1 MNIQELKS
9 KYSLIKTF
17 IDLAEIPSPSL
28 KEDKVADKIIEILKN
43 INVKAQKDS
52 YGNVIARLAYS
63 KGYENVPSLLL
74 SAHMDV
80 VGDSSP
86 VNISLSENKKYIE
99 TDKTRSLGSDDKA
112 GAAAMIDI
120 TNDLINNPKIKHG
133 PIELLFTRDEEI
145 GMTGI
150 KNIDYAQIESKYALI
165 VDGDNLGQHFTE
177 GAGFTNVYVSV
188 VDGIGGHSGINIQDQ
203 NRINAIKVL
212 SEVDCLIPQGV
223 YKKHPTKGVITSIN
237 AGVSVGGTAN
247 TYISE
252 IINEIY
258 ALAETNENIPDKFKT
273 KNILKTISRE
283 AGLNSIN
290 PCAYQSYSI
299 RSSDPENEQ
308 ELINFIFDKVKKIN
322 KKYQNK
328 IKIIAEKKP
337 HLPAFVN
344 NTDNILSQVIVQ
356 SSKDN
361 NLPAD
366 PASIHAG
373 TEAHVLAKCQN
384 KYGETFKPII
394 VGVADLENIHSSD
407 EKLDWQ
413 SFLVGKKWLSDIIIN
428 FAEKHK

>member
-1 MNIQELKS
+1 MNIDELKS

-28 KEDKVADKIIEILKN
+28 KEDKVADKIIEILEK
-43 INVKAQKDS
+43 INVSTQKDS
-52 YGNVIARLAYS
+52 YGNVIAKLVPS
-63 KGYENVPSLLL
+63 KGCENVPSLLL

-86 VNISLSENKKYIE
+86 VNISLSDNKKYIE

-112 GAAAMIDI
+112 GAAAMLDI
-120 TNDLINNPKIKHG
+120 TNDLINNPEFKHG

-150 KNIDYAQIESKYALI
+150 KNINYAEIESKYALI

-177 GAGFTNVYVSV
+177 GAGFTNLYISV
-188 VDGIGGHSGINIQDQ
+188 VDGIGGHSGINIHDQ

-223 YKKHPTKGVITSIN
+223 YKKHPVKGVITSIN
-237 AGVSVGGTAN
+237 AGVAVGGTAN
-247 TYISE
+247 NYISK

-258 ALAETNENIPDKFKT
+258 EIAEKNKNIPEKFKT

-283 AGLNSIN
+283 AGLNIIN

-308 ELINFIFDKVKKIN
+308 ELINFIFDKIEEIN
-322 KKYQNK
+322 KKYKNK
-328 IKIIAEKKP
+328 IKIVAEKKS

-344 NTDNILSQVIVQ
+344 NTDNILSKVIVE
-356 SSKDN
+356 SSKAH
-361 NLPAD
+361 NLPAE

-373 TEAHVLAKCQN
+373 TEAHVLANCQN
-384 KYGETFKPII
+384 KYGETFNPII
-394 VGVADLENIHSSD
+394 IGVADLENIHSSD
-407 EKLDWQ
+407 EQLDWQ
-413 SFLVGKKWLSDIIIN
+413 SFLAGKKWLSDIIIN
-428 FAEKHK
+428 FAQEHK

>member
-9 KYSLIKTF
+9 KYRLIKTF

-28 KEDKVADKIIEILKN
+28 KEDKVADKIIEILKKL
-43 INVKAQKDS
+43 NVVAQKDS
-52 YGNVIARLAYS
+52 YGNVIARLTAT

-86 VNISLSENKKYIE
+86 LNISLSANKKYIE

-112 GAAAMIDI
+112 GAAAMIDL
-120 TNDLINNPKIKHG
+120 TADLISNPELNHG
-133 PIELLFTRDEEI
+133 PLELLFTRDEET

-150 KNIDYAQIESKYALI
+150 RNVNYAEIESKYALI

-188 VDGIGGHSGINIQDQ
+188 VDGIGGHSGINIHDK
-203 NRINAIKVL
+203 NRVNAIKVL

-223 YKKHPTKGVITSIN
+223 YKQHPTKGVITSIN
-237 AGVSVGGTAN
+237 AGVAIGGTAN

-258 ALAETNENIPDKFKT
+258 ELGENQKGVPDKFKT

-290 PCAYQSYSI
+290 PCAYQAYSI

-308 ELINFIFDKVKKIN
+308 ELIDFILDKVEEVN
-322 KKYQNK
+322 NKYQNK

-344 NTDNILSQVIVQ
+344 KSNNILSQAIIQ
-356 SSKDN
+356 SSKDH
-361 NLPAD
+361 NLPTE

-373 TEAHVLAKCQN
+373 TEAHVLANCQN
-384 KYGETFKPII
+384 KYGETFNPII
-394 VGVADLENIHSSD
+394 IGVADLENIHSSD
-407 EKLDWQ
+407 EQLDWQ
-413 SFLVGKKWLSDIIIN
+413 SFLVGKKWLNDIIIN
-428 FAEKHK
+428 FAQKHK